1 MKYRLVSSSFT
12 WDIKYVLGFKIEGKK
27 MECFALLLNTD
38 CDRCPSCLPTFQF
51 DISESLSLAVY
62 QNSHTGVNSTS
73 EDAAQ
78 N

>member
-1 MKYRLVSSSFT
+1 
-12 WDIKYVLGFKIEGKK
+12 

-73 EDAAQ
+73 EDAAPELEWRCLTVVCSTTAQ
-78 N
+78 

>member
-1 MKYRLVSSSFT
+1 
-12 WDIKYVLGFKIEGKK
+12 